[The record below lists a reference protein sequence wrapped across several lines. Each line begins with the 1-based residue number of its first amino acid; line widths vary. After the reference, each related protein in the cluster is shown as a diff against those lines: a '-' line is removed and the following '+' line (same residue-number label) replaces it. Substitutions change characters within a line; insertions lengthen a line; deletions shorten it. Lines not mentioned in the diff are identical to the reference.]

1 MVKINEEKNLKNDLE
16 EHKTEVI
23 SFYAYK
29 GGAGKTTALIKTA
42 LLLAE
47 KGKRTAIID
56 MDLDEPGFYDAFSA
70 DLKLEGGL
78 VSYLYN

>member
-56 MDLDEPGFYDAFSA
+56 MDLDDAVTDIDVDA
-70 DLKLEGGL
+70 DRYRCRYRYG
-78 VSYLYN
+78 